1 MKQFSSNEFRVY
13 GGELYVTED
22 GFRRI
27 FVDASKDIHPM
38 ESRMFADILLGHFQD
53 DHDDEMMTIDGTVY
67 VTVFTIMD
75 HVDVELNKHSLM
87 FARMFAKLFD
97 AVGDELLVLENPE
110 DWPYLSSGVARAYF
124 EILKIVGKYLQVA
137 EIWWNSSTVP
147 ICIP

>member
-27 FVDASKDIHPM
+27 FVKANITDIYPTESKM
-38 ESRMFADILLGHFQD
+38 CADIILEHYQD
-53 DHDDEMMTIDGTVY
+53 DHGDEMMTIDGTVY
-67 VTVFTIMD
+67 VPVFTIMD

-97 AVGDELLVLENPE
+97 AVGDELLVLESPE

-124 EILKIVGKYLQVA
+124 EILKIVGNYLRVA
-137 EIWWNSSTVP
+137 EIWWELRKPTN
-147 ICIP
+147 